1 MTHNNALGG
10 MAATFQNAVNAL
22 AWGSDDRQ
30 ASARFPTGKP
40 SYDNYAACDPDTHS
54 SNI

>member
-1 MTHNNALGG
+1 VTHNNALGG
-10 MAATFQNAVNAL
+10 MAANFQNAVNAL
-22 AWGSDDRQ
+22 VPGSNDRQ

-40 SYDNYAACDPDTHS
+40 SYDRYTACDPDTHS